1 VLTTLSA
8 VRTLEMSAKESPE
21 PSFETAISYDSNLFH
36 IPLELREKIYHYLW
50 CDTRL
55 SDIEEDY
62 CKFSLTYLESNSS
75 PKSTQNGLP
84 NWLLTNK
91 QVLSEG
97 MQQFYR
103 NATCTS
109 IKATANR
116 EDVCSSP
123 LKILSLYRIRRIDSK
138 APHYGIDIDVV
149 LDPCNDSRLFAQQLD
164 SSVNEFR
171 MTNLKTPPQSVS
183 PPTNS
188 FEELVSAPIIF
199 LIPCWDDVDDL
210 GPHWTLDGGDN
221 EVVLGT
227 LIRHF
232 KAPVTHAL
240 KELSLGF
247 DIGGYLFGED
257 LLDELYRLDLEDIDN
272 MGVDFSLLEQLDVG
286 LDRVIFYFDV
296 SIACGGLCRYQSDLN
311 LFVRFQEE
319 MARVAKLLVGSS
331 FILKDRIVQLDD
343 QYARWMLEVCSCKGK
358 NSRGSISC
366 LGVESFRH
374 CFVKCVDFHRFW
386 RD

>member
-1 VLTTLSA
+1 
-8 VRTLEMSAKESPE
+8 MSAKESPK
-21 PSFETAISYDSNLFH
+21 PSFETAILYDSNLFY
-36 IPLELREKIYHYLW
+36 IPLELRERIYHYLW

-55 SDIEEDY
+55 SDIEEDS
-62 CKFSLTYLESNSS
+62 CKFSLTYLVSNSS

-109 IKATANR
+109 IIATANR

-138 APHYGIDIDVV
+138 TPHYCIDINVV

-171 MTNLKTPPQSVS
+171 MANLKTSPQSVG

-188 FEELVSAPIIF
+188 FEELVSAPIVF
-199 LIPCWDDVDDL
+199 LILCWDDVDDDL
-210 GPHWTLDGGDN
+210 GPHWTLNGGDN
-221 EVVLGT
+221 EVMLGT

-247 DIGGYLFGED
+247 EIGGYLFGKD
-257 LLDELYRLDLEDIDN
+257 LLHALYRLDLEDIDN
-272 MGVDFSLLEQLDVG
+272 LGVDFSLLEQLDVG

-296 SIACGGLCRYQSDLN
+296 PFSDGGFCHRQSDLD

-331 FILKDRIVQLDD
+331 FILKDWIVPLDG
-343 QYARWMLEVCSCKGK
+343 QWARWMLEVCSCKGTD
-358 NSRGSISC
+358 SRGAISC
-366 LGVESFRH
+366 RGVESFRH
-374 CFVKCVDFHRFW
+374 CFGKCVDFHRF
-386 RD
+386 